1 MHHSSRQKGAERG
14 PSLLLALQGKPP
26 ARARVSPFN
35 PSPASGPA
43 TDNPPPPKGCS
54 SPAAPSPLTPW
65 SAVAAAA
72 TSGPKAP
79 RRFAPGAPPPRTSAR
94 PPAKAAA
101 VEAAAVVVA
110 APPPRPPEPPT
121 RTSPNRGRGGFVTQ
135 AGQGWTRACLAHC
148 LRPWSRGAHLCPAFW
163 PGQPPLDLPAEAA
176 AQTPESEPE
185 IWAGFMRRP
194 PPGPIQIGPHRTHRL
209 PHPLPSD

>member
-1 MHHSSRQKGAERG
+1 MYVNLQTLARRIPSSEGSTTLPSSRDRDRSGRLHHSSRQKGAERG

-35 PSPASGPA
+35 PSRASSPA
-43 TDNPPPPKGCS
+43 TDSPPPPKGCS

-79 RRFAPGAPPPRTSAR
+79 KRFAPGAQPPRTSAR

-101 VEAAAVVVA
+101 AEAAAVVVA

-148 LRPWSRGAHLCPAFW
+148 LRPWSRVLAR
-163 PGQPPLDLPAEAA
+163 AA
-176 AQTPESEPE
+176 ASRSP
-185 IWAGFMRRP
+185 R
-194 PPGPIQIGPHRTHRL
+194 
-209 PHPLPSD
+209 